1 MLSIIC
7 TIEGRENGQLDTYS
21 DSIISILL
29 DLNML
34 NDPAT
39 KRFLTLFVWTI
50 KSSSSSP
57 TIKMDS

>member
-21 DSIISILL
+21 DSIILILL

-39 KRFLTLFVWTI
+39 KRFLTLCL
-50 KSSSSSP
+50 
-57 TIKMDS
+57 DN